1 MSRSMS
7 SRSGRE
13 SAIGNAEKRMN
24 KARRDARLAHERM
37 KRTGDADD
45 TRAYIEAAGR
55 AQRAER
61 AFVKATTPRDTRE
74 EINAATAKAEG
85 GAE

>member
-1 MSRSMS
+1 MS
-7 SRSGRE
+7 SRSGRKA
-13 SAIGNAEKRMN
+13 AIENAEKRMN
-24 KARRDARLAHERM
+24 KARRDERLAHERM

-61 AFVKATTPRDTRE
+61 AVVKATTLRE
-74 EINAATAKAEG
+74 RIGK
-85 GAE
+85 